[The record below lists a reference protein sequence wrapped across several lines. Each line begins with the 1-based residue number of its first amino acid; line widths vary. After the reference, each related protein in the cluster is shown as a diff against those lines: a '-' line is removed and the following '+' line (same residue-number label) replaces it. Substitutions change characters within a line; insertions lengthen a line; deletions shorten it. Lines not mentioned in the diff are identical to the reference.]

1 MIVYRPLTTKR
12 GWVEEAAVIG
22 VVAGIGMG
30 VWATV
35 SVGTAVLIGRAIT
48 LADAHHLTTADE
60 YR

>member
-1 MIVYRPLTTKR
+1 M
-12 GWVEEAAVIG
+12 IG